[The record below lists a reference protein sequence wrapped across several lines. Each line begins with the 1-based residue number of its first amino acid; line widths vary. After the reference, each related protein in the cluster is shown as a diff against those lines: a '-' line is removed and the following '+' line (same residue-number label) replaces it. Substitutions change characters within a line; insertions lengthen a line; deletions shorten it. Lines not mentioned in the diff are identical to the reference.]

1 MKKFLSILLALAVGF
16 TFTFGSAMSAFAGVD
31 DVKASLAKACD
42 KANMALEQNYKE
54 AKAGLEDISDGT
66 YKIEKAQA
74 EMVLDAVYAD
84 YQKTFEKVRDVLIG
98 YAANDGSN
106 DGVKLSYYAA
116 DSSGGAAITADQLF
130 VNNLYNAVKGGTT
143 APVAGNVASSLT
155 TDSTVTQ
162 IPDYDKLFTVPTVK
176 ELITATSTAITTA
189 TGTITATGTNLEK
202 AIINAYV
209 AQFNI
214 DRENAVKEINSADL
228 SMYSENKQDAE
239 ISGVTYKGDNG
250 STSVPVD
257 TTKVYTYKEAAQKA
271 IEAIA
276 TAINAEAVDYNMT
289 LTQIKAVFGKL
300 KNLKANY
307 TVAAITEVVT
317 LDQAKVIGL
326 KTAIQEDATNSS
338 DAATK
343 AQAKAQLALDI
354 VGIKTTGGNVYDSA
368 SADVKAL
375 LNDWMDA
382 FKTATEW
389 LIDNGKTYGTDAGPT
404 IYDVKTIAFIK
415 DTTGSKNVYK
425 YTTAAIVSCSDLNDS
440 NPVLN
445 NKLILSVKEASRA
458 LADVDRIKAEKNED
472 GSLKYDAELV
482 DSTLAAFLTKAYTN
496 YNGTVEEYTEDIYK
510 AAAVS
515 YMTAA
520 SKASYKNKI
529 AALVAKDADGC
540 NTYNSVHYYDLEWSE
555 IEAAITAYNTAI
567 DAATTTLDVTNAE
580 KALNKT
586 IAAIKNVN
594 AVNALYKA
602 ALYKTFNN
610 GQKDLKAYADYLNT
624 GKTGDKKLVFV
635 PDVKNDGTMIEYYAA
650 KGVRT
655 DAELTAAIAE
665 VKTAMGSAKSVA
677 DIKADAAAIVA
688 QIAALPAK
696 AAITAADKDAVKAA
710 WEANKAF
717 ADDYAAYTY
726 LITNISTLNADVA
739 AVKAAEIKAIGLAT
753 GKLPTVAK
761 VAVSD
766 RDAVAAVQEMIDAFA
781 DTEMYGAK
789 NTRTTGYEGTVEKL
803 ADKIKALE
811 FDALEKA
818 VYAVPAAT
826 KVALTDKAAIEAA
839 RAAHDAYVKYYVE
852 AFEGEYDAAELTK
865 LNTFNKKI
873 ADAEAALAKL
883 VEAEK
888 WTADDAKAYVQDL
901 SIAVRT
907 AKVGKKVKVTVNA
920 DVQKLVDN
928 GFTVEYK
935 FYKSTKKSSGYKNT
949 VNKTTNTYT
958 NTNPV
963 KGKNYY
969 KVKLVVKNADG
980 TVVATTPLTQCKYGV
995 RTIK

>member
-66 YKIEKAQA
+66 YTIEKTQA

-84 YQKTFEKVRDVLIG
+84 YQKTFEKVRDLLIG

-143 APVAGNVASSLT
+143 APTSGTVASALT
-155 TDSTVTQ
+155 TDPAVTP
-162 IPDYDKLFTVPTVK
+162 ITDYDKLFTVPTVN
-176 ELITATSTAITTA
+176 ELITATSNAITTA
-189 TGTITATGTNLEK
+189 NGSITAAGTKLDK

-228 SMYSENKQDAE
+228 SMYSENKQETE
-239 ISGVTYKGDNG
+239 ISGVKYTKNDG
-250 STSVPVD
+250 STPVD
-257 TTKVYTYKEAAQKA
+257 VDTAKVYTYKEAAQKA

-276 TAINAEAVDYNMT
+276 TAINAEAVDYSMT

-300 KNLKANY
+300 NNLKANY

-317 LDQAKVIGL
+317 LNQAKVTGL

-338 DAATK
+338 DTANK

-354 VGIKTTGGNVYDSA
+354 VAIKTANSGVYYSA
-368 SADVKAL
+368 TDAEKAS

-389 LIDNGKTYGTDAGPT
+389 LIDNGYKYDSKGVGTNNVTKLAFTKDGSEYK
-404 IYDVKTIAFIK
+404 YDSKTI
-415 DTTGSKNVYK
+415 KNNGE
-425 YTTAAIVSCSDLNDS
+425 YT
-440 NPVLN
+440 
-445 NKLILSVKEASRA
+445 LILSVKEAARA
-458 LADVDRIKAEKNED
+458 LADVDRVKAEKNED

-482 DSTLAAFLTKAYTN
+482 DNALATFLAKAYTN

-510 AAAVS
+510 SAAVS

-529 AALVAKDADGC
+529 AALVDKDADGC

-555 IEAAITAYNTAI
+555 VEAAITAYNTAI

-594 AVNALYKA
+594 DVKALYKA

-610 GQKDLKAYADYLNT
+610 GQKDLGAYADYLNT

-635 PDVKNDGTMIEYYAA
+635 PDVKDDNTMIEYYAA

-696 AAITAADKDAVKAA
+696 AAITTADKDAVKAA

-717 ADDYAAYTY
+717 ADDYADYTY
-726 LITNISTLNADVA
+726 LITNISTLNADVT
-739 AVKAAEIKAIGLAT
+739 AVKNAEIKAIGLAT
-753 GKLPTVAK
+753 GKLPTVANVK
-761 VAVSD
+761 ISD
-766 RDAVAAVQEMIDAFA
+766 KDAVAAVQEMIDAFA

-818 VYAVPAAT
+818 VYAVPAAI

-901 SIAVRT
+901 AVTVRT

-920 DVQKLVDN
+920 DVQTLVDN

-949 VNKTTNTYT
+949 VNKATNTYT

-980 TVVATTPLTQCKYGV
+980 AVVATTPLTQCKYGV

>member
-42 KANMALEQNYKE
+42 KANMTLEQNYKE
-54 AKAGLEDISDGT
+54 AKAGLEDINVGT
-66 YKIEKAQA
+66 YKIEKTQA

-84 YQKTFEKVRDVLIG
+84 YQKTFEKVRDVFIKG
-98 YAANDGSN
+98 AADN
-106 DGVKLSYYAA
+106 GVILSYYNA
-116 DSSGGAAITADQLF
+116 DSNGAEITADQLA
-130 VNNLYNAVKGGTT
+130 VNKLYNELTSSST
-143 APVAGNVASSLT
+143 APISGKVASSLT
-155 TDSTVTQ
+155 SDSTATQ
-162 IPDYDKLFTVPTVK
+162 ISDYDKLFTVPTVT
-176 ELITATSTAITTA
+176 ELITATSAAITGA
-189 TGTITATGTNLEK
+189 NDTITATGTKLEK

-214 DRENAVKEINSADL
+214 DKEDAVKKVNSADL

-239 ISGVTYKGDNG
+239 ISGVTYTGDNG
-250 STSVPVD
+250 STPVPVD
-257 TTKVYTYKEAAQKA
+257 TAKVYTYKEAAQKA

-276 TAINAEAVDYNMT
+276 AAINAEAVDYSKN
-289 LTQIKAVFGKL
+289 LGEIKTVFGKL
-300 KNLKANY
+300 NNLKANY

-317 LDQAKVIGL
+317 LNQTKVAGL

-338 DAATK
+338 DTAKK

-354 VGIKTTGGNVYDSA
+354 VNIKTVAGTDYANA
-368 SADVKAL
+368 SDDVKAL

-389 LIDNGKTYGTDAGPT
+389 LIDNGYKYDSKGVGTGAVT
-404 IYDVKTIAFIK
+404 KLAFTK
-415 DTTGSKNVYK
+415 AVESSKNVYK
-425 YTTAAIVSCSDLNDS
+425 YDTAAIVSCSDTTDS

-529 AALVAKDADGC
+529 AALVDKDADGC

-555 IEAAITAYNTAI
+555 VEAAITAYNTAI

-586 IAAIKNVN
+586 IAAIKDVN
-594 AVNALYKA
+594 AVKALYKA

-635 PDVKNDGTMIEYYAA
+635 PDVKNDDTMIEYYAA

-696 AAITAADKDAVKAA
+696 AAITTADKDAVKAA

-753 GKLPTVAK
+753 GKLPTVANVK
-761 VAVSD
+761 ISD
-766 RDAVAAVQEMIDAFA
+766 RDAVEAVQKMIDEFA
-781 DTEMYGAK
+781 DTEMYGATPK
-789 NTRTTGYEGTVEKL
+789 TGYEPAVEKL

-852 AFEGEYDAAELTK
+852 AFEGAYDAAELTK

-901 SIAVRT
+901 AIAVRT

-935 FYKSTKKSSGYKNT
+935 FYKSTKKGSGYKNT
-949 VNKTTNTYT
+949 VNKTANTYT

-980 TVVATTPLTQCKYGV
+980 AVVATTPLTQCKYGV

>member
-54 AKAGLEDISDGT
+54 AKAGLEDITAGAD
-66 YKIEKAQA
+66 KIEKAQA

-84 YQKTFEKVRDVLIG
+84 YQKTFEKVRDVFIEH
-98 YAANDGSN
+98 AEN
-106 DGVKLSYYAA
+106 DGVRLSYYDT
-116 DSSGGAAITADQLF
+116 DSNGAAITADQLA
-130 VNNLYNAVKGGTT
+130 VNKLYNALTGGST
-143 APVAGNVASSLT
+143 APTAGKVKSSLT
-155 TDSTVTQ
+155 TDATATSIT
-162 IPDYDKLFTVPTVK
+162 DYDKLFTVPTVK

-189 TGTITATGTNLEK
+189 DGSITAAGTKLDK

-228 SMYSENKQDAE
+228 SMYSENKQETE
-239 ISGVTYKGDNG
+239 ISGVKYTKNDG
-250 STSVPVD
+250 STPVD
-257 TTKVYTYKEAAQKA
+257 VDTAKVYTYKEAAQKA

-276 TAINAEAVDYNMT
+276 TAINAEAVDYSMT
-289 LTQIKAVFGKL
+289 LTQIKAVFEKL
-300 KNLKANY
+300 NNLKANY
-307 TVAAITEVVT
+307 TVANITEVVT
-317 LDQAKVIGL
+317 LNQTKVTGL

-338 DAATK
+338 DTANK

-354 VGIKTTGGNVYDSA
+354 VAIKTANSGVYYSA
-368 SADVKAL
+368 TDAEKAS

-389 LIDNGKTYGTDAGPT
+389 LIDNGYKYDSKGVGTNNVTKLAFTKDSNG
-404 IYDVKTIAFIK
+404 YKYNSKTI
-415 DTTGSKNVYK
+415 KNNGE
-425 YTTAAIVSCSDLNDS
+425 YT
-440 NPVLN
+440 
-445 NKLILSVKEASRA
+445 LILSVKEASRA

-482 DSTLAAFLTKAYTN
+482 DARLATFLTTAYTN

-510 AAAVS
+510 VAAVS

-529 AALVAKDADGC
+529 AALVDKDADGC

-555 IEAAITAYNTAI
+555 VEAAITAYNTAI
-567 DAATTTLDVTNAE
+567 DAATTTSDVTNAE
-580 KALNKT
+580 KALRKT
-586 IAAIKNVN
+586 IAAIKDVN
-594 AVNALYKA
+594 AVNAIYKA

-610 GQKDLKAYADYLNT
+610 GQKDLGAYADYLNT

-635 PDVKNDGTMIEYYAA
+635 PDVKDNNTMIEYYAA

-665 VKTAMGSAKSVA
+665 VKTAMASAKSVA

-696 AAITAADKDAVKAA
+696 AAITTADKDAVKAA

-717 ADDYAAYTY
+717 TDDYANYTY

-739 AVKAAEIKAIGLAT
+739 AVKNAEIKAVGLAT
-753 GKLPTVAK
+753 GKLPTVANVK
-761 VAVSD
+761 ISD
-766 RDAVAAVQEMIDAFA
+766 RDAVEAVQKMIDEFA
-781 DTEMYGAK
+781 DTKMYGATPK
-789 NTRTTGYEGTVEKL
+789 TGYEAAVEKL
-803 ADKIKALE
+803 AEKIKTLE

-852 AFEGEYDAAELTK
+852 AFEGEYNAAELTK

-901 SIAVRT
+901 AVTVRT

-949 VNKTTNTYT
+949 VNKAANTYT

-980 TVVATTPLTQCKYGV
+980 AVVATTPLTQCKYGV

>member
-66 YKIEKAQA
+66 YTIEKTQA

-84 YQKTFEKVRDVLIG
+84 YQKTFEKVRDLLIG

-143 APVAGNVASSLT
+143 APTSGTVASALT
-155 TDSTVTQ
+155 TDPAVTP
-162 IPDYDKLFTVPTVK
+162 ITDYDKLFTVPTVN
-176 ELITATSTAITTA
+176 ELITATSNAITTA
-189 TGTITATGTNLEK
+189 NGSITAAGTKLDK

-228 SMYSENKQDAE
+228 SMYSENKQETE
-239 ISGVTYKGDNG
+239 ISGVKYTKNDG
-250 STSVPVD
+250 STPVD
-257 TTKVYTYKEAAQKA
+257 VDTAKVYTYKEAAQKA

-276 TAINAEAVDYNMT
+276 TAINAEAVDYSMT

-300 KNLKANY
+300 NNLKANY

-317 LDQAKVIGL
+317 LNQAKVTGL

-338 DAATK
+338 DTANK

-354 VGIKTTGGNVYDSA
+354 VAIKTANSGVYYSA
-368 SADVKAL
+368 TDAEKAS

-389 LIDNGKTYGTDAGPT
+389 LIDNGYKYDSKGVGTNNVTKLAFTKDGSEYK
-404 IYDVKTIAFIK
+404 YDSKTI
-415 DTTGSKNVYK
+415 KNNGE
-425 YTTAAIVSCSDLNDS
+425 YT
-440 NPVLN
+440 
-445 NKLILSVKEASRA
+445 LILSVKEAARA
-458 LADVDRIKAEKNED
+458 LADVDRVKAEKNED

-482 DSTLAAFLTKAYTN
+482 DNALATFLAKAYTN

-510 AAAVS
+510 SAAVS

-529 AALVAKDADGC
+529 AALVDKDADGC

-555 IEAAITAYNTAI
+555 VEAAITAYNTAI

-594 AVNALYKA
+594 DVKALYKA

-610 GQKDLKAYADYLNT
+610 GQKDLGAYADYLNT

-635 PDVKNDGTMIEYYAA
+635 PDVKDDNTMIEYYAA

-696 AAITAADKDAVKAA
+696 AAITTADKDAVKAA

-717 ADDYAAYTY
+717 ADDYADYTY
-726 LITNISTLNADVA
+726 LITNISTLNADVT
-739 AVKAAEIKAIGLAT
+739 AVKNAEIKAIGLAT
-753 GKLPTVAK
+753 GKLPTVANVK
-761 VAVSD
+761 ISD
-766 RDAVAAVQEMIDAFA
+766 KDAVAAVQEMIDAFA

-818 VYAVPAAT
+818 VYAVPAAI

-901 SIAVRT
+901 AVTVRT

-920 DVQKLVDN
+920 DVQTLVDN

-980 TVVATTPLTQCKYGV
+980 AVVATTPLTQCKYGV

>member
-16 TFTFGSAMSAFAGVD
+16 TFTFGSAMSAFAATAT
-31 DVKASLAKACD
+31 DVKASITQAYD
-42 KANMALEQNYKE
+42 KANGKLEQSYAD
-54 AKAGLEDISDGT
+54 AKNGLEDISDST
-66 YKIEKAQA
+66 YTIEKAQA
-74 EMVLDAVYAD
+74 EIVLEAVYKEWQAYYESLRGD
-84 YQKTFEKVRDVLIG
+84 LAN
-98 YAANDGSN
+98 AAVENGIQ
-106 DGVKLSYYAA
+106 LPYYAA
-116 DSSGGAAITADQLF
+116 STETENVIADITADTDEAKAALETNRF
-130 VNNLYNAVKGGTT
+130 FNEIKTAGT
-143 APVAGNVASSLT
+143 
-155 TDSTVTQ
+155 STVTAPETGKVANTTTLGT
-162 IPDYDKLFTVPTVK
+162 ITDIDYDELFYIPTAK
-176 ELITATSTAITTA
+176 ALITDATSAITGATGAITTA
-189 TGTITATGTNLEK
+189 TGTKIDK

-214 DRENAVKEINSADL
+214 DKEDAVKKVNSADL

-239 ISGVTYKGDNG
+239 ISGVAYTIA
-250 STSVPVD
+250 TSGTTTAAVD
-257 TTKVYTYKEAAQKA
+257 TAKVYTYKEAAQKA

-276 TAINAEAVDYNMT
+276 TAINAETVNYGMNLGEIKDIFAKLSILKSNYNVDP
-289 LTQIKAVFGKL
+289 K
-300 KNLKANY
+300 
-307 TVAAITEVVT
+307 TEVVT
-317 LDQAKVIGL
+317 LNPAKVAGL
-326 KTAIQEDATNSS
+326 KTAIQEDADNSS
-338 DAATK
+338 DTANK

-354 VGIKTTGGNVYDSA
+354 VAIKTANSGVYYSA
-368 SADVKAL
+368 TDAEKAS

-389 LIDNGKTYGTDAGPT
+389 LIDNGYKYDSKGVGTNNVTKLAFTKDSNG
-404 IYDVKTIAFIK
+404 YKYNSKTI
-415 DTTGSKNVYK
+415 KNNGE
-425 YTTAAIVSCSDLNDS
+425 YT
-440 NPVLN
+440 
-445 NKLILSVKEASRA
+445 LILSVKEASRA
-458 LADVDRIKAEKNED
+458 LADVDRVKAEKNED

-482 DSTLAAFLTKAYTN
+482 DSALAAFLTKAYTN

-529 AALVAKDADGC
+529 AALVDKDADGC

-555 IEAAITAYNTAI
+555 VEAAITAYNTAI

-586 IAAIKNVN
+586 IAAIKDVN
-594 AVNALYKA
+594 AVKALYKA

-624 GKTGDKKLVFV
+624 DKTGDKKLVFV
-635 PDVKNDGTMIEYYAA
+635 PDVKNDDTMIEYYAA

-696 AAITAADKDAVKAA
+696 AAITTADKDAVKAA

-753 GKLPTVAK
+753 GKLPTVANVK
-761 VAVSD
+761 ISD
-766 RDAVAAVQEMIDAFA
+766 RDAVEAVQKMIDEFA
-781 DTEMYGAK
+781 DTEMYGATPK
-789 NTRTTGYEGTVEKL
+789 TGYEPAVEKL

-826 KVALTDKAAIEAA
+826 KVALTDKAVIEAA

-901 SIAVRT
+901 AVTVRT

-920 DVQKLVDN
+920 DVQTLTDN

-949 VNKTTNTYT
+949 VNKTANTYT

-980 TVVATTPLTQCKYGV
+980 AVVATTPLTQCKYGV

>member
-1 MKKFLSILLALAVGF
+1 M
-16 TFTFGSAMSAFAGVD
+16 
-31 DVKASLAKACD
+31 
-42 KANMALEQNYKE
+42 
-54 AKAGLEDISDGT
+54 
-66 YKIEKAQA
+66 
-74 EMVLDAVYAD
+74 
-84 YQKTFEKVRDVLIG
+84 
-98 YAANDGSN
+98 
-106 DGVKLSYYAA
+106 
-116 DSSGGAAITADQLF
+116 
-130 VNNLYNAVKGGTT
+130 KGGTT
-143 APVAGNVASSLT
+143 APTSGTVASALT
-155 TDSTVTQ
+155 TDPAVTP
-162 IPDYDKLFTVPTVK
+162 ITDYDKLFTVPTVN
-176 ELITATSTAITTA
+176 ELITATSNAITTA
-189 TGTITATGTNLEK
+189 NGSITAAGTKLDK

-228 SMYSENKQDAE
+228 SMYSENKQETE
-239 ISGVTYKGDNG
+239 ISGVKYTKNDG
-250 STSVPVD
+250 STPVD
-257 TTKVYTYKEAAQKA
+257 VDTAKVYTYKEAAQKA

-276 TAINAEAVDYNMT
+276 TAINAEAVDYSMT

-300 KNLKANY
+300 NNLKANY

-317 LDQAKVIGL
+317 LNQAKVTGL

-338 DAATK
+338 DTANK

-354 VGIKTTGGNVYDSA
+354 VAIKTANSGVYYSA
-368 SADVKAL
+368 TDAEKAS

-389 LIDNGKTYGTDAGPT
+389 LIDNGYKYDSKGVGTNNVTKLAFTKDGSEYK
-404 IYDVKTIAFIK
+404 YDSKTI
-415 DTTGSKNVYK
+415 KNNGE
-425 YTTAAIVSCSDLNDS
+425 YT
-440 NPVLN
+440 
-445 NKLILSVKEASRA
+445 LILSVKEAARA
-458 LADVDRIKAEKNED
+458 LADVDRVKAEKNED

-482 DSTLAAFLTKAYTN
+482 DNALATFLAKAYTN

-510 AAAVS
+510 SAAVS

-529 AALVAKDADGC
+529 AALVDKDADGC

-555 IEAAITAYNTAI
+555 VEAAITAYNTAI

-594 AVNALYKA
+594 DVKALYKA

-610 GQKDLKAYADYLNT
+610 GQKDLGAYADYLNT

-635 PDVKNDGTMIEYYAA
+635 PDVKDDNTMIEYYAA

-696 AAITAADKDAVKAA
+696 AAITTADKDAVKAA

-717 ADDYAAYTY
+717 ADDYADYTY
-726 LITNISTLNADVA
+726 LITNISTLNADVT
-739 AVKAAEIKAIGLAT
+739 AVKNAEIKAIGLAT
-753 GKLPTVAK
+753 GKLPTVANVK
-761 VAVSD
+761 ISD
-766 RDAVAAVQEMIDAFA
+766 KDAVAAVQEMIDAFA

-818 VYAVPAAT
+818 VYAVPAAI

-901 SIAVRT
+901 AVTVRT

-920 DVQKLVDN
+920 DVQTLVDN

-949 VNKTTNTYT
+949 VNKATNTYT

-980 TVVATTPLTQCKYGV
+980 AVVATTPLTQCKYGV